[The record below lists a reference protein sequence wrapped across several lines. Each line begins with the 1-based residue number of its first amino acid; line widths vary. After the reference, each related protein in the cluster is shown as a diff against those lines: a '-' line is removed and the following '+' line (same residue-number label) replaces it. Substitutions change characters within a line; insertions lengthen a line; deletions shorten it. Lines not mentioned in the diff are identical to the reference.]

1 MHRESLFTMSTTTA
15 ISRDRR
21 LVWANVALL
30 LAVLVHDVDHA
41 RQMAVQCFTL
51 SNLLITIT
59 LLGFVPGLVALT
71 LAWRGHRWAARLT
84 LGFGLLITA
93 IAVGVHMLGGG
104 PFFEY
109 YAVSYF
115 QLPVDGWSW
124 AALWLVAAVA
134 VATAGVAMRSMQ
146 HQRPGAQR

>member
-1 MHRESLFTMSTTTA
+1 MPTTA
-15 ISRDRR
+15 AVRSGDRR
-21 LVWANVALL
+21 LFWANVALL
-30 LAVLVHDVDHA
+30 LAVLVHDIDHA

-59 LLGFVPGLVALT
+59 LLGFVPGFVALY
-71 LAWRGHRWAARLT
+71 LAWRGHRWAAPLT

-109 YAVSYF
+109 YSVSYF

-134 VATAGVAMRSMQ
+134 VAVAGVATSALLR
-146 HQRPGAQR
+146 RR